1 MGIVHIQDW
10 INLLARFYDQ
20 YGYVLVFLGSLGE
33 NTALLGLVLPGG
45 TLALLGAFFARQ
57 GTLNLGWVIFF
68 AWLGTVLGYHVDYL
82 LGRYVLA
89 HVARRWSMSRL
100 GLRLRMA
107 GRIRL
112 ARAFLSKHGSKAIL
126 ISHMVGHMRSFV
138 ALSAGMTHMRYP
150 TFLVSE
156 LVAALLWNVVYCMF
170 GYFVGTQVDH
180 LQLLFERSGWVILG
194 ILAVALLAW
203 HFLRQRIRQRL
214 REARRSRRNTML
226 SVPVREVV
234 EQVRER

>member
-20 YGYVLVFLGSLGE
+20 YGYVLVFAGSLGE

-57 GTLNLGWVIFF
+57 GTLSLGWVVFF
-68 AWLGTVLGYHVDYL
+68 AWLGTVLGYHLDYL
-82 LGRYVLA
+82 CGRYVLA
-89 HVARRWSMSRL
+89 RVAGRLSMSRL
-100 GLRLRMA
+100 GRRLRVA
-107 GRIRL
+107 GRLRL

-126 ISHMVGHMRSFV
+126 ISHLVGHMRSFV

-156 LVAALLWNVVYCMF
+156 LVAALLWNIVYCMF
-170 GYFVGTQVDH
+170 GYFVGTQVEH
-180 LQLLFERSGWVILG
+180 LQLLFERSGWVMLA
-194 ILAVALLAW
+194 ILALALLVW
-203 HFLRQRIRQRL
+203 RILRQRVQRRL
-214 REARRSRRNTML
+214 REARRRRHART
-226 SVPVREVV
+226 VPTAELV
-234 EQVRER
+234 EHMAER